1 MASAIRPLEPTQLS
15 DEEVVQL
22 VLGGDRDAFEILMR
36 RNNQRLYRAAR
47 AILRDES
54 EAEDVVQ
61 EVYVKAYKNL
71 RQFAGRASF
80 STWLT
85 RIAVH
90 EALHRAR
97 RGRNKEEIDAMEE
110 YQRDSVVQLSTGAE
124 TPETKAATAEVREL
138 LERSI
143 DALPDSY
150 REVFVLRQ
158 VEEMSTTDTAAC
170 LGITEEN
177 VKTRL
182 HRARAMLRK
191 ELYARAGT
199 NVASAFPFMGARCDR
214 IVKLVMARIAQL
226 PLALMPAN

>member
-1 MASAIRPLEPTQLS
+1 MPSAIRPLEPSQLS

-22 VLGGDRDAFEILMR
+22 VLGGDRNAFEILMR

-47 AILRDES
+47 AILRDEA

-61 EVYVKAYKNL
+61 EAYVKAYKNL

-97 RGRNKEEIDAMEE
+97 RSKQKEEIDAMEE
-110 YQRDSVVQLSTGAE
+110 YQRDSVEQLSTGAE
-124 TPETKAATAEVREL
+124 TPERKASIAEVREL

-199 NVASAFPFMGARCDR
+199 NASAAFPFMGARCDR

-226 PLALMPAN
+226 PLAVMLAN